1 MFSRVCGRVFGPV
14 FKSAITRPSF
24 GRHSVFDSVL
34 NLALTSASVL
44 TSVFNNAVFNNAVF
58 NSAIRERR

>member
-1 MFSRVCGRVFGPV
+1 MFSQVCGRVFGPV

-34 NLALTSASVL
+34 NLALTSVL
-44 TSVFNNAVFNNAVF
+44 TSVFNNALF